1 MTFYTMDLFN
11 QSSEISNPFKNVGS
25 GCFEYWLVYV
35 DDVNTT
41 HVEETLIEVSADDT
55 ILTIIHE
62 PLADTPFVPGETK
75 QVKVMAKL
83 KIGGINNYDSIALF
97 PIHIRCQ
104 KLLWSFSLTPE
115 LNSLLTEGTSLKLT
129 EGELMGLPV
138 TLAFD
143 PDEPKCWNFSE
154 LQVSVQNQDPQST
167 STITVTHTEQFVDG
181 NSSVFINSQLD

>member
-25 GCFEYWLVYV
+25 GCFNYWLVYV

-62 PLADTPFVPGETK
+62 PQADTPFVPGETK
-75 QVKVMAKL
+75 QVKVMAQL
-83 KIGGINNYDSIALF
+83 KTGGTINDSIALF

-104 KLLWSFSLTPE
+104 KLLATFSLTPE
-115 LNSLLTEGTSLKLT
+115 LNSLPTEGTSLKLT
-129 EGELMGLPV
+129 EGELMGFPV

-167 STITVTHTEQFVDG
+167 STIIVTHTEQLVDG
-181 NSSVFINSQLD
+181 NSSVFISSQLD